1 MIHDLTLISGA
12 AATTHNS
19 IAQTGALQNGQ
30 AELWR
35 EELDVLCHALSHD
48 LRAPLRSIGGFSK
61 VVLDS
66 LCEKLD
72 EQATANFQR
81 VIKATQDMG
90 NLLDGLLQLTRVT
103 RHVMSKTV
111 VDLSEIAQ
119 GVVAK
124 FRSLHPEKDIRVT
137 IAPNLT
143 AFGDPLLL
151 NLALEQLFENAW
163 KFSRSQGPSKIC
175 FGGNHDATESVFYLY
190 DNGIGFDMAS
200 YHELFGV
207 FQRLHHAPD
216 LPGCGIGL
224 AIVKR
229 ILQRHNGNI
238 WAKGIPNLGACFWF
252 NIPNDATHETTTLH
266 SHDRRQRKR
275 RNAGANRVGT
285 AVAKV

>member
-1 MIHDLTLISGA
+1 MMHDLTLLTGA
-12 AATTHNS
+12 SVTTHNA
-19 IAQTGALQNGQ
+19 IAQTGGLQNGQ

-72 EQATANFQR
+72 EQAAANFQR

-90 NLLDGLLQLTRVT
+90 RLLDGLLQLTRVT
-103 RHVMSKTV
+103 RHPMRKTV
-111 VDLSEIAQ
+111 VDLSDIAQ
-119 GVVAK
+119 GIVAR
-124 FRSLHPEKDIRVT
+124 FRGLHPEKEIKVT
-137 IAPNLT
+137 ITPQLT
-143 AFGDPLLL
+143 ASGDPLLL
-151 NLALEQLFENAW
+151 ELALEQLFENAW
-163 KFSRSQGPSKIC
+163 KFSRSQSPARIC
-175 FGGNHDATESVFYLY
+175 FGGNCDQTESVFYLY

-238 WAKGIPNLGACFWF
+238 WAKGIPDLGACFWF
-252 NIPNDATHETTTLH
+252 NIPNDATHETTLH

-275 RNAGANRVGT
+275 RNARADRVGT
-285 AVAKV
+285 AVTKV